1 MQLELNTDKLEEVAS
16 KLRAVAHPMRVAIIS
31 MLDKNEQMNVTE
43 IYKALDIEQ
52 ATASHHLNIL
62 KTKGVLRSRREGK
75 QTYYSIKQDSIIRIV
90 DCVSRC
96 ETSS

>member
-31 MLDKNEQMNVTE
+31 MLDKNKQMNVTE

-96 ETSS
+96 ETNS

>member
-1 MQLELNTDKLEEVAS
+1 MQVELNTDKLEEVAS

-31 MLDKNEQMNVTE
+31 MLDKNKQMNVTE
-43 IYKALDIEQ
+43 IYKTLGIEQ

>member
-96 ETSS
+96 ETNS

>member
-1 MQLELNTDKLEEVAS
+1 MSVVLDIDKLEEVAS
-16 KLRAVAHPMRVAIIS
+16 KLRAVAHPMRVAIIQL
-31 MLDKNEQMNVTE
+31 LDEEKQLNVTQ
-43 IYKALDIEQ
+43 IYTKLKIEQ

-62 KTKGVLRSRREGK
+62 KSKGVLASRRDGK

-96 ETSS
+96 KTSN

>member
-31 MLDKNEQMNVTE
+31 MLDKNKQMNVTE

>member
-1 MQLELNTDKLEEVAS
+1 MKVELDTNKLEEVAS

-31 MLDKNEQMNVTE
+31 LLDQNKQMNVTQ
-43 IYKALDIEQ
+43 IYESLEIEQ

-62 KTKGVLRSRREGK
+62 KTKGVLMSRRDGK
-75 QTYYSIKQDSIIRIV
+75 QTFYSIKEDSIIRIV

-96 ETSS
+96 ETES

>member
-1 MQLELNTDKLEEVAS
+1 MHVELDAEKLEEVAS

-31 MLDKNEQMNVTE
+31 MLDKNKQMNVTQ
-43 IYKALDIEQ
+43 IYKKLGIEQ

-62 KTKGVLRSRREGK
+62 KTKGVLGSRRDGK
-75 QTYYSIKQDSIIRIV
+75 QTFYSIKQDSIIRIV

-96 ETSS
+96 KTS